1 VVSIVLGSEFRK
13 EDSYTKRTTHA
24 TLFEIQRETSLKID
38 CLPKLIYIHRNPISG
53 AFMPTDKDL
62 QSIQEA
68 RDLVNKAKEAQL
80 AFRNTTQEKVD
91 AVVKAMVD
99 AGFAAA
105 EKLGKMAHEETGFG
119 KPADKKKKNE
129 FATQRVWESIK
140 DLKTVGVINDDKEK
154 RIIEIAE
161 PMGVVAALIPST
173 NPTSTVIFKA
183 IISVKGRNGFV
194 ASPHPRAV
202 NCTLEAT
209 RIIAQAAES
218 AGAPAGLISCMSVP
232 SIEGTNELMKHRKT
246 AVILATGSNPMV
258 RAAYSSGKPAYGVGS
273 GNVPAFIERT
283 ANVKK
288 AVADIIS
295 GKMFDWGVLC
305 STESGVIVDEP
316 IKRIAIDEFK
326 KRGGYFCSPEEKDR
340 LSRTMFDPRGAI
352 NPDIVGK
359 PPQFIAQKA
368 GFEVPSD
375 TTCLIAELPAI
386 GKEYPLSREKLS
398 PVLSMFT
405 VNGYREGCEMCI
417 EMLQFGGI
425 GHTMVIHCT
434 DPEIVLKFG
443 LEKPAFR
450 VLVNT
455 QAALGAVGYTN
466 ELLPS
471 MTLGPGTFGGSIISE
486 NVSAKHLINIKRLAF
501 ETRPINPPEQFMSKT
516 PAPPKTE
523 LPRATMYHMS
533 TAPSGKSWIDEIDER
548 IRLKASNVLSPTSK
562 PEAKQVAAEVKKQ
575 ASYGTGITE
584 EQVEK
589 ILKEFKK

>member
-1 VVSIVLGSEFRK
+1 MALS
-13 EDSYTKRTTHA
+13 
-24 TLFEIQRETSLKID
+24 
-38 CLPKLIYIHRNPISG
+38 
-53 AFMPTDKDL
+53 KDL

-68 RDLVNKAKEAQL
+68 RDLVEKAKEAQL
-80 AFRNTTQEKVD
+80 TFRSFAQEQVD
-91 AVVKAMVD
+91 AVVKAMAD
-99 AGFAAA
+99 AGYAAA
-105 EKLGKMAHEETGFG
+105 EKLGRMAHEETGFG
-119 KPADKKKKNE
+119 KPEDKRKKNE
-129 FATQRVWESIK
+129 FATKRVWESIK

-173 NPTSTVIFKA
+173 NPTSTVMFKA

-209 RIIAQAAES
+209 RIVAQAAEA
-218 AGAPAGLISCMSVP
+218 AGAPAGLISCMSIP
-232 SIEGTNELMKHRKT
+232 TIEGTNELMKHPKT

-288 AVADIIS
+288 AVADIVS

-316 IKRIAIDEFK
+316 IKKLVIEEFR
-326 KRGGYFCSPEEKDR
+326 KRNAYFASPGEVAQ
-340 LSRTMFDPRGAI
+340 LSTTMFDARGAI

-359 PPQFIAQKA
+359 PPAFIARKA
-368 GFEVPSD
+368 GFEVPTD
-375 TTCLIAELPAI
+375 TSCIIAELPAV
-386 GKEYPLSREKLS
+386 GREYPLSREKLS
-398 PVLSMFT
+398 PVLAMFT
-405 VNGYREGCEMCI
+405 VNGYREGCERCI

-425 GHTMVIHCT
+425 GHTMVIHST
-434 DPEIVLKFG
+434 DSDVILKFG

-501 ETRPINPPEQFMSKT
+501 ETRPINPPERFQT
-516 PAPPKTE
+516 PPAVLAAREASAEHSPKPKPSAPAAQPV
-523 LPRATMYHMS
+523 LPAYES
-533 TAPSGKSWIDEIDER
+533 APSHSWLDEIEER
-548 IRLKASNVLSPTSK
+548 LRLRAGSVVVHESPPQKPTRDNPSPSDIRKGAI
-562 PEAKQVAAEVKKQ
+562 
-575 ASYGTGITE
+575 YGTGLTAE
-584 EQVEK
+584 EVERIIRQFEK
-589 ILKEFKK
+589 